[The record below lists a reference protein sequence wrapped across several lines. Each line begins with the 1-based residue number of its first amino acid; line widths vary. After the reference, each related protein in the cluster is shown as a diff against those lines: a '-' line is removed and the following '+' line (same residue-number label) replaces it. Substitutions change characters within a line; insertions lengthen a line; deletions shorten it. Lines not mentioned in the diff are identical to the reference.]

1 MDALPHTAARSRFQI
16 SPPAT
21 NLLLSNA
28 FMKTLPHP
36 PIIPK
41 RRPTAAFTLTET
53 VIAIGVLAV
62 LLTGFI
68 AVFTPAAQGI
78 RRSISSEQADRLT
91 STLEAELVT
100 PRLNQSPAGNQSNPN
115 TAITG
120 FTKAFDWIQKGN
132 TAATAIFVYQYRGNP
147 SVTRRTDGTMIP
159 RASLASAEPGKNN
172 ILQTM
177 ARRANDPLLEAD
189 LDAVEGSVFFVRPIQ
204 LVFNNGQLEPSTSP
218 TTILNADGTTATT
231 AAAYQDAV
239 IAFTAEFH
247 SVPSKTIEYLTGNG
261 FKTRHGRIIAANST
275 IKPVFTRNLA
285 VRR

>member
-1 MDALPHTAARSRFQI
+1 
-16 SPPAT
+16 
-21 NLLLSNA
+21 
-28 FMKTLPHP
+28 MKTLSHP
-36 PIIPK
+36 PITPK

-100 PRLNQSPAGNQSNPN
+100 PRQGQSPATDQTRAAS
-115 TAITG
+115 AITG
-120 FTKAFDWIQKGN
+120 FAKAFDWIRFGN
-132 TAATAIFVYQYRGNP
+132 TSTTAIFVYQYRGDP
-147 SVTRRTDGTMIP
+147 SRARRSDGTMVP
-159 RASLASAEPGKNN
+159 KPSLTNVVPGRTY

-247 SVPSKTIEYLTGNG
+247 SVPTKTIEYLTGTG
-261 FKTRHGRIIAANST
+261 FKARHAKIVDANST